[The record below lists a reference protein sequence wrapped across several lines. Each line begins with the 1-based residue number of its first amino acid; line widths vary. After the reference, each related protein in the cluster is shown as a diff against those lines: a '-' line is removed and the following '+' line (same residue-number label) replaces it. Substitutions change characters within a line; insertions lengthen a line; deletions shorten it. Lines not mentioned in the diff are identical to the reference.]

1 MAKYINPYTDF
12 GFKKLFGEEANKD
25 LLPEEHQIED
35 LSFKNVE
42 QLPDLPYER
51 KVNLTQEQKNVNE
64 RSWLNYLEIKAAL
77 NTAEM
82 DGQKKA
88 KYEIAKGMKLEGFD
102 LATIKRLTGLLDDEI
117 NKL

>member
-1 MAKYINPYTDF
+1 MPLFTKQEHELTTHFDKWIYFLKRLETFNEIPNILREPIFEKA
-12 GFKKLFGEEANKD
+12 FKTAEVA
-25 LLPEEHQIED
+25 
-35 LSFKNVE
+35 
-42 QLPDLPYER
+42 
-51 KVNLTQEQKNVNE
+51 NLTQEQRNEYE
-64 RSWLNYLEIKAAL
+64 RSRLSYLEVKEAV